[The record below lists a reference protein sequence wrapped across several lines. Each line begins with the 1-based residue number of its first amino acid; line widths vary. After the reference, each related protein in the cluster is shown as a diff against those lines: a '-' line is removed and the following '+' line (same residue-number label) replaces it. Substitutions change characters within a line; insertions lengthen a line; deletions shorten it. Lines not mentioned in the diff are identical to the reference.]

1 MSSTYGEHLKLSI
14 FGQSHAPAIG
24 MTLDGI
30 PAGLPVDLEAL
41 QAFLNRRAPG
51 QNDYSTPRKEEDRP
65 EFLSGVLNG
74 FTCGAPLAAIIR
86 NTNTRSGDYANLKDC
101 PRPGHADYTAQ
112 VKYGGYQDTAGGG
125 HFSGRLT
132 APLTAIG
139 GICLELLERR
149 GVTVG
154 AHAFA
159 VADVQDA
166 PVDSEQLTPA
176 QLMEVRGRELPVFDE
191 AAGAR
196 MREAI
201 LAAKADGDSV
211 GGVLELFALGLPG
224 GLGDPMFAGVE
235 NRLAAALF
243 GIPAVR
249 GVEFGDGFSAARLR
263 GSAHNDAYCQKGGR
277 IGTKT
282 NHHGGVIGGITTGEP
297 LVVRMAVK
305 PTPSIAMAQRTLDMA
320 TGEETVLSIQGRH
333 DPCIA
338 LRAVPVMEAVAAI
351 VLLDLMQHQQRETNG
366 R

>member
-1 MSSTYGEHLKLSI
+1 MSLLEGKAISVSVFGE
-14 FGQSHAPAIG
+14 SHGAGIG
-24 MTLDGI
+24 AVAEGL
-30 PAGLPVDLEAL
+30 PAGEPVDLSRMQAL
-41 QAFLNRRAPG
+41 MARRAPG
-51 QNDYSTPRKEEDRP
+51 GALATARREADAVRV
-65 EFLSGVLNG
+65 LSGLKDGV
-74 FTCGAPLAAIIR
+74 TTGAPLAVWIE
-86 NTNTRSGDYANLKDC
+86 NGDTRSRDYEAFRRV
-101 PRPGHADYTAQ
+101 PRPSHADYPALLR
-112 VKYGGYQDTAGGG
+112 YGQATDLRGGG

-263 GSAHNDAYCQKGGR
+263 GSAHNDAYCQKDGR

-305 PTPSIAMAQRTLDMA
+305 PTPSIAMAQRTLDLA

-338 LRAVPVMEAVAAI
+338 LRAAPVMEAVAAI

>member
-1 MSSTYGEHLKLSI
+1 MSLLEGKTISVSVFGE
-14 FGQSHAPAIG
+14 SHGAGIG
-24 MTLDGI
+24 
-30 PAGLPVDLEAL
+30 AVAEGLPSGETVDLNRVQAL
-41 QAFLNRRAPG
+41 MARRAPG
-51 QNDYSTPRKEEDRP
+51 GALATARRESDAVRV
-65 EFLSGVLNG
+65 LSGLKDGV
-74 FTCGAPLAAIIR
+74 TTGAPLAVWIENSDA
-86 NTNTRSGDYANLKDC
+86 RSGDYETFRRV
-101 PRPGHADYTAQ
+101 PRPSHADYPALLR
-112 VKYGGYQDTAGGG
+112 YGQATDLRGGG

-139 GICLELLERR
+139 GVCLALLARR

-154 AHAFA
+154 ARAFA
-159 VADVQDA
+159 VGDAADV
-166 PVDSEQLTPA
+166 PVDSQQLTPA
-176 QLMEVRGRELPVFDE
+176 QLIAVQSKELPVFDD

-196 MREAI
+196 MRETI

-249 GVEFGDGFSAARLR
+249 GVEFGDGFSAAKLL
-263 GSAHNDAYCQKGGR
+263 GSAHNDAYCQKDGR
-277 IGTKT
+277 VGTKT
-282 NHHGGVIGGITTGEP
+282 NHHGGVLGGITTGEP

-305 PTPSIAMAQRTLDMA
+305 PTPSIARAQRTLDLSA
-320 TGEETVLSIQGRH
+320 GEEVALSIPGRH

-338 LRAVPVMEAVAAI
+338 LRAAPVMEAVAAI
-351 VLLDLMQHQQRETNG
+351 VLLDLMQQKQLETNG

>member
-1 MSSTYGEHLKLSI
+1 M
-14 FGQSHAPAIG
+14 Q
-24 MTLDGI
+24 
-30 PAGLPVDLEAL
+30 AL
-41 QAFLNRRAPG
+41 MARRAPG
-51 QNDYSTPRKEEDRP
+51 GALATARREADAVRV
-65 EFLSGVLNG
+65 LSGLKDGV
-74 FTCGAPLAAIIR
+74 TTGAPLAVWIE
-86 NTNTRSGDYANLKDC
+86 NGDTRSRDYEAFRRV
-101 PRPGHADYTAQ
+101 PRPSHADYPALLR
-112 VKYGGYQDTAGGG
+112 YGQATDLRGGG

-263 GSAHNDAYCQKGGR
+263 GSAHNDAYCQKDGR

-338 LRAVPVMEAVAAI
+338 LRAVPVMEAVVAI